1 MNAIPGVQLAAITSA
16 LPAAGQAFSTPLVIE
31 DRPAES
37 SEDLTAEG
45 IRVSPDYFRVIQAPL
60 VRGRFFMK
68 TASCRWPSL
77 MKPRLSTGPLNFYA
91 PVVNSSTCNL
101 ITSGALEKA

>member
-16 LPAAGQAFSTPLVIE
+16 LPAAGQPFSTPLVIE

-60 VRGRFFMK
+60 VRGRFFTQSDEDGK
-68 TASCRWPSL
+68 LPVAIIDEATALHWAIEFLRSRC
-77 MKPRLSTGPLNFYA
+77 
-91 PVVNSSTCNL
+91 
-101 ITSGALEKA
+101 